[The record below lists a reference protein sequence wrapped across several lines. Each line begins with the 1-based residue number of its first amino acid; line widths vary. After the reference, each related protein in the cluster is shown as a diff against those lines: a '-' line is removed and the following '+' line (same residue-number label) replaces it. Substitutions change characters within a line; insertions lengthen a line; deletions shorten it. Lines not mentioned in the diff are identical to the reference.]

1 MSEHISVSGRVKY
14 HHLAYRKLGFSWCKR
29 CKKFADRL
37 NIYFD
42 EGFLGDSIKVECG
55 RCGKTIF
62 VAETTE
68 KTYARDNIKCSV
80 CGKKISQFD
89 AWCISYETIITASK
103 KENKKRVLSQK
114 ENKKRVYC
122 SEKCEKKEKG
132 KQYDGR

>member
-14 HHLAYRKLGFSWCKR
+14 YHLAYRKFGFSWCRK
-29 CKKFADRL
+29 CKKFVDKL

-62 VAETTE
+62 VAETTK
-68 KTYARDNIKCSV
+68 KTYARDNMKCSV
-80 CGKKISQFD
+80 CEKKISQFD
-89 AWCISYETIITASK
+89 AWCISYETVITASK
-103 KENKKRVLSQK
+103 KENR
-114 ENKKRVYC
+114 KRVYC
-122 SEKCEKKEKG
+122 SEKCEKKERG